1 MSTSYLLLGSNK
13 GNKITNIQQA
23 ATMLSS
29 HSSIKLLETS
39 MFYETEPYKKMD
51 TNWFVNAAIKIETT
65 LTPMELLRVCQDIEQ
80 KLGRDRENEKRW
92 MERTID
98 IDIIFYDDLIFKN
111 DFLEIPHYLVHKRA
125 FALVPL
131 MEIDENI
138 IHPVFKKTISKLHE
152 ELEAPEDV
160 FLYGTVVGDDYNE

>member
-1 MSTSYLLLGSNK
+1 MSISYLLLGSNK
-13 GNKITNIQQA
+13 NDKISNIQQA
-23 ATMLSS
+23 ATMLGS
-29 HSSIKLLETS
+29 HCAVKILETS

-51 TNWFVNAAIKIETT
+51 TNWFVNAAVKIETT
-65 LTPMELLRVCQDIEQ
+65 LKPIELLRVCQDIET
-80 KLGRDRENEKRW
+80 KLGRDREHEKRW
-92 MERTID
+92 MERDID

-131 MEIDENI
+131 MEIDPEI
-138 IHPVFKKTISKLHE
+138 VHPVLNKTIAELHQ

-160 FLYGTVVGDDYNE
+160 FLYGTVIGDESRD